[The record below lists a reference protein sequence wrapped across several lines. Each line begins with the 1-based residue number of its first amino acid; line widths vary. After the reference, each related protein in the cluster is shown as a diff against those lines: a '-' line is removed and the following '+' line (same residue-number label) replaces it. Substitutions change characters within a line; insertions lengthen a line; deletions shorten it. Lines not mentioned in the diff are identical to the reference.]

1 MGLLR
6 IIFLTIFLIVVVP
19 TIIAFL
25 LISLLTAGF
34 NFLEFSLPVAF
45 LMVLFIIVASS
56 VNIPVGKRSYV
67 EVIEPRFFGL
77 FNRTVNRVQGV
88 SVNLGGAVIP
98 LVIAGVFISTINEA
112 GLLKELMI
120 ITGITAVVSFAGSQF
135 VENKG
140 IVISIILPVLFTVLF
155 SLILAPEEV
164 ARVAFSSGVLGV
176 VIGSDL
182 MHLPYALKSGKSV
195 ISIGGAGIFDGIFLV
210 GILSAIIANFL

>member
-1 MGLLR
+1 MEFLR
-6 IIFLTIFLIVVVP
+6 IILLTIFLIVVVP
-19 TIIAFL
+19 TVTAFL

-45 LMVLFIIVASS
+45 LVALFMIVASS
-56 VNIPVGKRSYV
+56 VNIPVGKRSYI

-77 FNRTVNRVQGV
+77 FNRTVKRVQGV

-98 LVIAGVFISTINEA
+98 LIITGVFISTINEA

-120 ITGITAVVSFAGSQF
+120 VTGITTVVSFVGSQF
-135 VENKG
+135 VKNKG
-140 IVISIILPVLFTVLF
+140 IVISIILPVLFTALF
-155 SLILAPEEV
+155 SFIFAPEEV
-164 ARVAFSSGVLGV
+164 VRVAFSSGVLGV

-182 MHLPYALKSGKSV
+182 IHLPYALKSGKSV

-210 GILSAIIANFL
+210 GILSALIVSFL